1 MKRRRT
7 CGKQAGETLVGLLV
21 GLALGLGVLA
31 MGAQMLARLLS
42 EQHRLG
48 AQSRRQQDLHFV
60 LERIANEVQDAQ
72 YSAHAWRSRDAR
84 ACNDAFCDGPEDFS
98 IGASHILWSFD
109 RNHDGVQDNNE
120 CTGYRLRAGSL
131 QQRSACQPETWVALS
146 DPASLS
152 LSGLSATLHCQVLAG
167 WVQRQVQ
174 LTVQAKDPAHPSGA
188 PWVVEQRVLLRNNL
202 PASAAAG
209 VCP

>member
-72 YSAHAWRSRDAR
+72 YSAHAWRSRDAH

-146 DPASLS
+146 DPATLE
-152 LSGLSATLHCQVLAG
+152 LSGLRATLQCQPRAG
-167 WVQRQVQ
+167 GVQRQV
-174 LTVQAKDPAHPSGA
+174 LLELQAHNPLRPSEA
-188 PWVVEQRVLLRNNL
+188 PWPLQQRVLLRNDL

-209 VCP
+209 VCR